1 MKKHLLL
8 IVILLMS
15 VAVTHAQP
23 ETLVMWHRY
32 DLADTNNPNSVNL
45 NALITDFE
53 AQTGVEVIYEQVA
66 WDQLST
72 KLTIAG
78 TSGGDVPDVI
88 AMGSQYMP
96 SLLDAGVL
104 RPMDDLL
111 ADAAWTPD
119 LNDADSAA
127 CLIDGER
134 YCLMVHTRGGITY
147 YRADAFDGGFPQTT
161 DAWLQVAPSL
171 SGEDSYFSTQYA
183 GRSFASIET
192 LWYPLIVSNGGA
204 IFDDEGRPAWA
215 TDEVAGVVE
224 FMRTQFDNGYFPE
237 LNITGDF
244 PDAEAPWLNGEAASF
259 RGASWSAMF
268 VPGLYDAVDSGDVLL
283 TGGVDFGNAPRV
295 FIVSDG
301 WVVPEGAAN
310 PQAAGMWLELFMQP
324 EFLATWARSQFG
336 IPTLPQAAASDVFDT
351 PFFESVE
358 VILSEQ
364 GVYMQR
370 SPYYQESLDVLVVAF
385 QELLLDPDMDP
396 LTRLEAAQD
405 EVLSRYW

>member
-1 MKKHLLL
+1 MKRTWLLL
-8 IVILLMS
+8 CALLIS
-15 VAVTHAQP
+15 VTITHAQN

-32 DLADTNNPNSVNL
+32 DLADTSNPNAVNL
-45 NALITDFE
+45 NALIE
-53 AQTGVEVIYEQVA
+53 AYEAETGVEVVYEQVA
-66 WDQLST
+66 WDQLAT
-72 KLTIAG
+72 KLIVAG
-78 TSGGDVPDVI
+78 TSGGDVPDVV

-111 ADAAWTPD
+111 AEAAWTAD
-119 LNDADSAA
+119 LNEADSAA
-127 CLIDGER
+127 CMVDGER
-134 YCLMVHTRGGITY
+134 VCLMVHTRGGITY
-147 YRADAFDGGFPQTT
+147 YRADAFDNGFPQTT
-161 DAWLQVAPSL
+161 DAWLDVAPSL
-171 SGEDSYFSTQYA
+171 SGEGNYFSTQYA

-215 TDEVAGVVE
+215 TDEVAEVVE
-224 FMRTQFDNGYFPE
+224 FMRAQFSNGYFPE

-244 PDAEAPWLNGEAASF
+244 PDAETPWINGDAASF

-268 VPGLYDAVDSGDVLL
+268 VPGLYDAVDSGEVLL

-301 WVVPEGAAN
+301 WVVPDGAQNAE
-310 PQAAGMWLELFMQP
+310 AAGVWLELFMQP
-324 EFLATWARSQFG
+324 ELLATWARSQFG
-336 IPTLPQAAASDVFDT
+336 VPTLPQAAASDVFDT

-358 VILSEQ
+358 GILSEQ

-370 SPYYQESLDVLVVAF
+370 SPYYQESLDV
-385 QELLLDPDMDP
+385 
-396 LTRLEAAQD
+396 
-405 EVLSRYW
+405 